1 MEGKETRGK
10 INLGKDTSGLGN
22 HWKWRWQRYLEE
34 LRGWSHVLLFSKG
47 VDGDVLTKI
56 RNWKEVQVYGNLG
69 RHDFN
74 FSSFEFKAANKNV
87 NFKRKLRWRGMEFER
102 WLKNSLC

>member
-56 RNWKEVQVYGNLG
+56 RKL
-69 RHDFN
+69 
-74 FSSFEFKAANKNV
+74 
-87 NFKRKLRWRGMEFER
+87 KRGA
-102 WLKNSLC
+102 SLWEPGKSWFQL